1 MGVSTVHVTLPCLYE
16 GSGAGRPVQ
25 APGSLHHTSKL
36 LAYRKAGRLGKDVI
50 SYKVPMNFGN
60 GGRKNHCDR
69 EPPRNSYAVF
79 NVYE

>member
-1 MGVSTVHVTLPCLYE
+1 
-16 GSGAGRPVQ
+16 
-25 APGSLHHTSKL
+25 L